1 MSAADPIRV
10 VVIDDQELFVH
21 GIRMLLES
29 QPDLLVVGTALDGAA
44 GLAVVDAEAP
54 DVVLM
59 DIRMPVLDGLTAT
72 RRITGGAD
80 ASRTAAPKVVVLTTF
95 RQEEAVFR
103 SMQEGASGF
112 LTKDAT
118 PEQLLS
124 TVRAV
129 HDGDAPPLPVGPIAR
144 RFTGA
149 ADARPAGEVL
159 AALSPREREI
169 YALVAKGLGNAEIAR
184 AAFISDTTVKSHVRS
199 ILAKLQLR
207 SRTQIVVHAY
217 ENRVV

>member
-29 QPDLLVVGTALDGAA
+29 QPDLLVVGTALDGRSA
-44 GLAVVDAEAP
+44 LALVEAEEP

-72 RRITGGAD
+72 RRITGGASGARAD
-80 ASRTAAPKVVVLTTF
+80 APRVVVLTTF
-95 RQEEAVFR
+95 RQEEAVLR
-103 SMQEGASGF
+103 SVQEGASGF

-118 PEQLLS
+118 PEQLLA

-129 HDGDAPPLPVGPIAR
+129 HAGDAPPLPVGPIAR
-144 RFTGA
+144 RYALPSET
-149 ADARPAGEVL
+149 RPAGEVL

-169 YALVAKGLGNAEIAR
+169 YALVAKGLGNAEIAQ

-199 ILAKLQLR
+199 ILAKLELR

-217 ENRVV
+217 ENRIV

>member
-29 QPDLLVVGTALDGAA
+29 QPDLLVVGTALDGRSGIA
-44 GLAVVDAEAP
+44 LVEAEEP

-72 RRITGGAD
+72 RRITGGAGRARAD
-80 ASRTAAPKVVVLTTF
+80 APKVVVLTTF
-95 RQEEAVFR
+95 RQEEAVLR
-103 SMQEGASGF
+103 SVQEGASGF

-118 PEQLLS
+118 PEQLLT

-129 HDGDAPPLPVGPIAR
+129 HAGDAPPLPVGPIAR
-144 RFTGA
+144 RFTFSSES
-149 ADARPAGEVL
+149 RPAGEVL

-169 YALVAKGLGNAEIAR
+169 YALVAKGLGNAEIAQ

-199 ILAKLQLR
+199 ILAKLELR

-217 ENRVV
+217 ENRIV